1 MVSLLSPTACYN
13 SQQRLS
19 DEKRHSDVF
28 NSDESIDEG
37 DRCLCRRSIQAGFG
51 LLEQQLYTVPGC
63 LKGVLGR
70 PFPMRDAH
78 LRII

>member
-1 MVSLLSPTACYN
+1 MASLLSPTACCN
-13 SQQRLS
+13 SQQRPS

-28 NSDESIDEG
+28 NSDERIDEG

-51 LLEQQLYTVPGC
+51 LLKQQLYTMPSC

-70 PFPMRDAH
+70 PFPMRDGY